1 MFGMKQS
8 GNLLSLAPTYFFHP
22 ERVLDVGFEFRIE
35 RFGGG
40 KEMHFR

>member
-8 GNLLSLAPTYFFHP
+8 DNLSFLVPTYFSHP
-22 ERVLDVGFEFRIE
+22 ERVLDDSFEFRIE

-40 KEMHFR
+40 KEKHFR